1 MLPLREA
8 AARSNEKKKSK
19 KERKILDLKCTL
31 GFILETAT
39 DGREGEPVTYTI
51 SAAAR
56 RMGVSVPTLRYYDKE
71 GLLPFVD
78 RKPNGIRVFK
88 DSDFEWLAV
97 INCMK
102 NAGASIKEIKAYIDL
117 CMAGDDTLEAR
128 LAIFRRRKEEIQRQM
143 QELQKLMGVIDHK
156 IWYYQT
162 AIEAGTESVHE
173 GLCYNMEEL
182 LK

>member
-1 MLPLREA
+1 M
-8 AARSNEKKKSK
+8 
-19 KERKILDLKCTL
+19 
-31 GFILETAT
+31 
-39 DGREGEPVTYTI
+39 TYTI

-88 DSDFEWLAV
+88 DSDFE
-97 INCMK
+97 CMK
-102 NAGASIKEIKAYIDL
+102 NAGASIKEIKSYIDL

-128 LAIFRRRKEEIQRQM
+128 LAIFQRRKEEIQRQM
-143 QELQKLMGVIDHK
+143 DQLQKLMGVIDHK

-162 AIEAGTESVHE
+162 ALEAGTESVHE

>member
-1 MLPLREA
+1 M
-8 AARSNEKKKSK
+8 
-19 KERKILDLKCTL
+19 
-31 GFILETAT
+31 
-39 DGREGEPVTYTI
+39 TYTI
-51 SAAAR
+51 SQAAE

-102 NAGASIKEIKAYIDL
+102 NAGGSIKEIREYIDL

-128 LAIFRRRKEEIQRQM
+128 LKIFQHRREVVEAEMEQLK
-143 QELQKLMGVIDHK
+143 KLMAVIGHK
-156 IWYYQT
+156 IWYYET
-162 AIEAGTESVHE
+162 ALAAGTESVHE